1 MKFLDLD
8 HNSIFS
14 IFSYLNS
21 SDKQSLAFAI
31 NEPNLIKEI
40 YENHQIKIK
49 EFNIENVDIITED
62 NIINKMNIIEKF
74 YNDIM
79 SCNWG
84 FSYKP
89 TLYLTKDSIIFN
101 DRIIKNY
108 DKKIK
113 RYYITFMLIR
123 ETRSVFLLFC
133 FYNKKLDIFKYDKKI
148 DTMTEINVKFNTFI
162 ESINMKKIIIN
173 IENHDKYHIFFY
185 DIYHGFQYNDKN
197 NYIIKKINK
206 DNKIHLFS
214 QDERIVKFIDKTYT
228 AESNNLF
235 YCLDNRDDRFIM
247 DIINHIYDYNKDDKI
262 LLELFNFCDTKFNYA
277 RRFVISSLDALDKL
291 NKLIEKY
298 KSN

>member
-62 NIINKMNIIEKF
+62 IEVNVLEKF
-74 YNDIM
+74 YNYIIK
-79 SCNWG
+79 CNFG
-84 FSYKP
+84 FKYKP
-89 TLYLTKDSIIFN
+89 TLYLTEDSIIFN
-101 DRIIKNY
+101 DKIIKNY

-113 RYYITFMLIR
+113 RYYMTFTLASASK
-123 ETRSVFLLFC
+123 SVFLLIC
-133 FYNKKLDIFKYDKKI
+133 FYNKKLDIFKYDKET
-148 DTMTEINVKFNTFI
+148 DNMVEINFKFETFI
-162 ESINMKKIIIN
+162 KTINMKNLIIT
-173 IENHDKYHIFFY
+173 IENNSKYHIFFY
-185 DIYHGFQYNDKN
+185 HIRINTINDKN
-197 NYIIKKINK
+197 EYIVKKINK

-214 QDERIVKFIDKTYT
+214 LHRVILKFIDKTYVVN
-228 AESNNLF
+228 SDNLF
-235 YCLDNRDDRFIM
+235 YCLDNRDDKFFM

-262 LLELFNFCDTKFNYA
+262 LLELFNFCNSRFNYA
-277 RRFVISSLDALDKL
+277 RRFVISSLDTLDKL
-291 NKLIEKY
+291 NNLIEKY
-298 KSN
+298 RNS